1 LTQPCIFKK
10 LQILNQNVSQN
21 TANQSVQAI
30 SLKEKVKFKISQNIK
45 LFLPFINLLRL
56 RLTILNAF
64 PGIGDVL
71 LLTSLIESIKKKF
84 SKIRLNVIT
93 QNEQLLLN
101 NKHIFSINKKPS
113 FFTFR
118 HWYLEIRQSKN
129 PEKHVLTESLEKLG
143 LSLEIQK
150 PKFFVTEKER
160 KNAENLLHEYKTKP
174 LIAINTVSKELTKDW
189 PPSYWHELIDRLN
202 EKYFI
207 IQLGNQNEI
216 QSEKV
221 VRLAGKLDLRESIA
235 VLAKCNLFIGGV
247 SFLMHAAS
255 AVGIRSV
262 IIYGGRETP
271 QNSGY
276 DNNINLYQKI
286 DCGPCWIHEEDGE
299 VCENNLE
306 CLTRIKVD
314 TVLESINQIL
324 K

>member
-1 LTQPCIFKK
+1 MITEHCDLLENNK
-10 LQILNQNVSQN
+10 N
-21 TANQSVQAI
+21 I
-30 SLKEKVKFKISQNIK
+30 ST
-45 LFLPFINLLRL
+45 INL
-56 RLTILNAF
+56 
-64 PGIGDVL
+64 GS
-71 LLTSLIESIKKKF
+71 SLF
-84 SKIRLNVIT
+84 S
-93 QNEQLLLN
+93 
-101 NKHIFSINKKPS
+101 
-113 FFTFR
+113 FR
-118 HWYLEIRQSKN
+118 HWYLEVRQSKN
-129 PEKHVLTESLEKLG
+129 PEKHIINESLEKLG
-143 LSLEIQK
+143 LSQEIQK
-150 PKFFVTEKER
+150 PRYHITKDESKYAEK
-160 KNAENLLHEYKTKP
+160 LLEGCKTKP
-174 LIAINTVSKELTKDW
+174 LIAINTVSKEPTKNW
-189 PPSYWHELIDRLN
+189 PPSYWHELINRLT

-207 IQLGNQNEI
+207 VQLGNQNEI

-255 AVGIRSV
+255 AVGVRSV

-299 VCENNLE
+299 FCENNLK

-314 TVLESINQIL
+314 TVCESINKII